1 MGWTACIST
10 TGSQDGLGAADRW
23 TVARPNGRAAG
34 SWNRRAV
41 NIADRE
47 FGQSQEPASRQVG
60 MEACATAHYWA
71 REIKKHGHEVRLM
84 APQYVRPYVKTNKD
98 DTHDAE
104 AICEAVRRPTMRFV
118 AVKSPAQQDVQA
130 LHRVRQQLV
139 KEQTAL
145 SNQVRGL
152 LAEYGLA
159 IPRGIA
165 ALHPAL
171 SKIVA
176 EQDNGLSGLMR
187 ELVLDLSE
195 RLDRTQQRVRWY
207 NQRIVQLLH
216 HDERCQRLAA
226 LPGVGPLTATAVVAA
241 VGNARDFRSGRELAA
256 YFGLVPRHRA
266 SGGRTVMLGIS
277 KRGDCYL
284 RTLLIRGA
292 RAAIRN
298 LERRRD
304 PRSMWAGRLKL
315 RRGANI
321 ATVALA
327 NKNARVMWAL
337 LTRGEK
343 YCAAPHPA
351 PMPHRALTARRK
363 SEPGI

>member
-1 MGWTACIST
+1 MRVT
-10 TGSQDGLGAADRW
+10 TLGIDLAKNVFRVHGCDASGK
-23 TVARPNGRAAG
+23 VAV
-34 SWNRRAV
+34 SKSLTRRQLQIFVATL
-41 NIADRE
+41 
-47 FGQSQEPASRQVG
+47 PPCLVG

-71 REIKKHGHEVRLM
+71 REIQKHGHEVRLM
-84 APQYVRPYVKTNKD
+84 APQYVRPYVKTNKN
-98 DTHDAE
+98 DTRDAE

-118 AVKSPAQQDVQA
+118 AVKSTAQQDVQA

-139 KEQTAL
+139 KEMTAL
-145 SNQVRGL
+145 CNQVRGL
-152 LAEYGLA
+152 LAEYGVV

-165 ALHPAL
+165 ALRPAL

-195 RLDRTQQRVRWY
+195 RLHSTQQRVRRY

-216 HDERCQRLAA
+216 QDERCQRLAA

-241 VGNARDFRSGRELAA
+241 VGNARDFKSGRELAA
-256 YFGLVPRHRA
+256 YLGLVPRHRA
-266 SGGRTVMLGIS
+266 SGGRTIMLGIS

-284 RTLLIRGA
+284 RTLMVHGA
-292 RAAIRN
+292 RAAMRN

-304 PRSMWAGRLKL
+304 PRSVWAGRLKL

-327 NKNARVMWAL
+327 NKNARVIWAL

-343 YCAAPHPA
+343 YCATPHPA
-351 PMPHRALTARRK
+351 PMPQRA
-363 SEPGI
+363 

>member
-1 MGWTACIST
+1 MQLT
-10 TGSQDGLGAADRW
+10 TLGIDLAKNVFRVHGCDASGK
-23 TVARPNGRAAG
+23 VAV
-34 SWNRRAV
+34 SKSLTRRQLQMFVATL
-41 NIADRE
+41 
-47 FGQSQEPASRQVG
+47 PPCLVG
-60 MEACATAHYWA
+60 MEACAAHYWA
-71 REIKKHGHEVRLM
+71 REIQKHGHEVRLM
-84 APQYVRPYVKTNKD
+84 APQYVRPYVKTDKS
-98 DTHDAE
+98 DTRDAE

-118 AVKSPAQQDVQA
+118 AVKSPAQHDVQA

-152 LAEYGLA
+152 LAEYGLV

-165 ALHPAL
+165 ALRPAL

-176 EQDNGLSGLMR
+176 EQDNGLSGRMR
-187 ELVLDLSE
+187 ELVLDPSE

-241 VGNARDFRSGRELAA
+241 VGKARDFKSGRELAA
-256 YFGLVPRHRA
+256 YLGLVPRHRA

-284 RTLLIRGA
+284 RTLLVHAHVPRSVTSSAGA
-292 RAAIRN
+292 TRAACVPVVSKRGVGPIS
-298 LERRRD
+298 RRWHW
-304 PRSMWAGRLKL
+304 PTK
-315 RRGANI
+315 
-321 ATVALA
+321 
-327 NKNARVMWAL
+327 
-337 LTRGEK
+337 
-343 YCAAPHPA
+343 
-351 PMPHRALTARRK
+351 MP
-363 SEPGI
+363 G